1 MQNNFNTIDLSFYNT
16 TKYKLTLCLS
26 MTIFFSLFL
35 LFFLPFGVSNYNP
48 KHQYTADFLFFIML
62 LMGIMFVFSLANEFL
77 LRPLIFKKATYKS
90 VVLWSLWTF
99 ILLGTINFLTYNY
112 IGDWHDF
119 HFKSG
124 VEFIINCASVL
135 VFPLV
140 GTFFFF
146 RYNRLQQQFNLILTN
161 VDKRVDAAQL
171 ITFEGQGNNDKI
183 VLAVSAF
190 QYARA
195 QDNYVE
201 LYYLEGEKLAKFL
214 IRASLSSLSESISIL
229 AIARCH
235 RSYIVNLY
243 HVKSAKGGNSD
254 LKLYLDPFDTEI
266 PVSKSYREAI
276 MNDLKAVKKFG

>member
-1 MQNNFNTIDLSFYNT
+1 M
-16 TKYKLTLCLS
+16 TL
-26 MTIFFSLFL
+26 FFSLFL

-48 KHQYTADFLFFIML
+48 KHQYTAEFLLFIAFIM
-62 LMGIMFVFSLANEFL
+62 GVMFVFALMNEFL
-77 LRPLIFKKATYKS
+77 LRPLVIRNIAFS
-90 VVLWSLWTF
+90 GIVVWSLWTF
-99 ILLGTINFLTYNY
+99 ILLSTVNFLTYNY

-119 HFKSG
+119 HVKSWA
-124 VEFIINCASVL
+124 EFVVNCSSVL

-146 RYNRLQQQFNLILTN
+146 RYKNLQHQFNLVLTN
-161 VDKRVDAAQL
+161 VEKRVDARQL

-183 VLAVSAF
+183 VLAVSTF

-201 LYYLEGEKLAKFL
+201 LYYLEGERLSKFL
-214 IRASLSSLSESISIL
+214 IRASLSSISESISL
-229 AIARCH
+229 VSIARCH
-235 RSYIVNLY
+235 RSYMVNLY
-243 HVKSAKGGNSD
+243 HVKSAKGGSSD

-276 MNDLKAVKKFG
+276 MNDLKAVKNFG